1 MASPQAAAQLVQGGA
16 ALVKTKHK
24 PVLCKAFKNAVKN
37 WCRDRASPPMRGNFN
52 DYFYRSLS
60 NIRPQGQ
67 ALAQNL
73 SREVGGLF
81 YKNMRSAADV
91 ASSSTGR
98 FIGLVTGGVA
108 AGSGTAARAAQAALN
123 IFQNGL
129 GGIPTGMSTAR
140 NISRTQGIAARA
152 ISRSYGQSGVR
163 IGTRWADGVFR
174 STGRCLEIKG
184 PTDSP
189 RPGQLTDQ
197 QKMGGGKFPAVVSCQ
212 TCNLN
217 CSKSNPCP
225 SPLKTV

>member
-1 MASPQAAAQLVQGGA
+1 MAAPQASAQLLQGGA
-16 ALVKTKHK
+16 ALVRTRHK

-37 WCRDRASPPMRGNFN
+37 WCRDLGSRKGNFN

-81 YKNMRSAADV
+81 YKNLKSGADIANQSA
-91 ASSSTGR
+91 GR
-98 FIGLVTGGVA
+98 FVGLVTNPAVSG
-108 AGSGTAARAAQAALN
+108 GSGMAARAAQAAGN
-123 IFQNGL
+123 IFENGL
-129 GGIPTGMSTAR
+129 GGVPTGMSTAR

-152 ISRSYGQSGVR
+152 ISRSYGTK

-184 PTDSP
+184 PSDSP

-197 QKMGGGKFPAVVSCQ
+197 QKMGNGKFPAVVSCK

-217 CSKSNPCP
+217 CSKQNQCP
-225 SPLKTV
+225 TPLKTV